1 MLLGKISFF
10 MVLSFS
16 FTNMTC
22 FSVCSGFILCSLV
35 RYCASLMAHM
45 VKNLPVMWETQVQFL
60 GQEDALE
67 KGMTNQPTSVFL
79 PGEFYGQSTLVGY
92 SPWSHKESDM
102 TKQLILLLFSL
113 RYNTLHI
120 VLLI

>member
-1 MLLGKISFF
+1 
-10 MVLSFS
+10 
-16 FTNMTC
+16 
-22 FSVCSGFILCSLV
+22 
-35 RYCASLMAHM
+35 MAQT
-45 VKNLPVMWETQVQFL
+45 VKDLPAMQETRVQFL